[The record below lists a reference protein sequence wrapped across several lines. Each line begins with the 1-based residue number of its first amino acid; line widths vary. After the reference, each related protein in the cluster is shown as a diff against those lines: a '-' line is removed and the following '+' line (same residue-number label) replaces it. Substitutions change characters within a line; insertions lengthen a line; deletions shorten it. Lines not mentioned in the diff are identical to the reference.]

1 MKPRRKWKKSEERG
15 RARVRERESA
25 RAGSCY
31 NNAENQNAAALARSC
46 ARALHTFERCTMSLA
61 TQATSTEKHE
71 PVPLAP
77 PLPLPKERFAEGKVR
92 RSAVS
97 RRSHGAWQAPADRPD
112 PVALLEESSKTR
124 IPELVPIRYG
134 RMMKSPFAF
143 LRGSPIVMA
152 HDLARTPV
160 SRMRVPVCGDCHLT
174 NFGVYASPERNL
186 LFDVNDFA
194 ETLPGPW
201 EGDVKPPPHSVVV

>member
-1 MKPRRKWKKSEERG
+1 MDKAKTEI
-15 RARVRERESA
+15 RARSR
-25 RAGSCY
+25 
-31 NNAENQNAAALARSC
+31 ALALSRS
-46 ARALHTFERCTMSLA
+46 RALALDIFERCTMNLA
-61 TQATSTEKHE
+61 TQQPSLEKHE

-77 PLPLPKERFAEGKVR
+77 QLTLPKERLAEGKAR
-92 RSAVS
+92 RSKAP
-97 RRSHGAWQAPADRPD
+97 RRGHRARQAPPDRPD

-134 RMMKSPFAF
+134 RMMKSPLAY

-160 SRMRVPVCGDCHLT
+160 SGIRVQACGDCHLM

-186 LFDVNDFA
+186 LF
-194 ETLPGPW
+194 
-201 EGDVKPPPHSVVV
+201 